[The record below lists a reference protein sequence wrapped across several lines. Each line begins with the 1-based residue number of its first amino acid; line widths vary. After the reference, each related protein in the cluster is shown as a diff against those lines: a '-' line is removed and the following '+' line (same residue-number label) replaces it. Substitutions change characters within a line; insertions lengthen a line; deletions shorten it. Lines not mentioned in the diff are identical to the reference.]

1 MTQASAN
8 QKSLPA
14 AEQLFTKRFSQ
25 PHSSGRAAA
34 GSRHEHS
41 LGRQVRPRQNQPG
54 MASRVTEA
62 LGVGANAPTPQATN
76 LQTYQLLK
84 LLSKQRK
91 ELLKFVKALVFIVS
105 FSGTS

>member
-1 MTQASAN
+1 
-8 QKSLPA
+8 
-14 AEQLFTKRFSQ
+14 
-25 PHSSGRAAA
+25 
-34 GSRHEHS
+34 
-41 LGRQVRPRQNQPG
+41 